1 LDRSCAAPPEC
12 GLTGT
17 NFPPPANNAWGGI
30 HRHTTVA
37 ASRVRRPDWHT
48 AIHIEEG
55 ENMAVILVADDEEMV
70 RVFATIVLRKAGHD
84 VVTARDGFE
93 AVRLYRTSAHLIDV
107 VITDITMPVMDGP
120 QAVQLIRAA
129 RPEARII
136 CMSGNGGKECPPGVL
151 FLQKPFTPDA
161 LCASVSELL
170 VAV

>member
-1 LDRSCAAPPEC
+1 
-12 GLTGT
+12 
-17 NFPPPANNAWGGI
+17 
-30 HRHTTVA
+30 
-37 ASRVRRPDWHT
+37 
-48 AIHIEEG
+48 
-55 ENMAVILVADDEEMV
+55 MAVILVADDEEMV
-70 RVFATIVLRKAGHD
+70 RVFATTVLRKAGHD
-84 VVTARDGFE
+84 VVAARNGFE
-93 AVRLYRTSAHLIDV
+93 AVTLYRTSTHLIDV

-170 VAV
+170 LAV